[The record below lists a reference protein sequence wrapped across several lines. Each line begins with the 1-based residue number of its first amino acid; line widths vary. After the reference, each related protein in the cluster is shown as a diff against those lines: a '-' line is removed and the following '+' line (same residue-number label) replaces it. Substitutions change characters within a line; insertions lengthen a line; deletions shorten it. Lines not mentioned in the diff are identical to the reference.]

1 MQDWVEERTKTQDV
15 LCADGVSSFEGAG
28 GANPV
33 GAVEWLIQEATLVS
47 LEGLWDGWP
56 PILKPTA
63 HSGAVADPGTARHA
77 STTPLEHGR
86 PPFSGSQSAR
96 PAYMSSRVSDRG
108 IAS

>member
-1 MQDWVEERTKTQDV
+1 MIWVEQRTKTQDV
-15 LCADGVSSFEGAG
+15 LCTDGVSLSESAG

-56 PILKPTA
+56 PILEHTA
-63 HSGAVADPGTARHA
+63 HRGAVADPGTARHA
-77 STTPLEHGR
+77 PTTPLEHRR
-86 PPFSGSQSAR
+86 PPSSDCGSAR
-96 PAYMSSRVSDRG
+96 PAHMSWEISSGG